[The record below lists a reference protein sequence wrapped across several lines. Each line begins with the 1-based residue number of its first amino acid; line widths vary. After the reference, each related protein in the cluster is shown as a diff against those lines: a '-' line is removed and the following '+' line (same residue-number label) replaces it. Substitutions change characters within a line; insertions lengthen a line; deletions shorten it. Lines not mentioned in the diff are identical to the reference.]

1 MRAARRGAHGR
12 STVWA
17 VWLLLPACRST
28 ACPTVA
34 ELDGYVSRASCDDLA
49 AALRACARLAAEQ
62 YARIDDA
69 HQVLSGSG
77 LNASRSALPTR
88 VSSESIDKT
97 RTAPPVPPRYGRPH
111 PADASRSAE
120 SPEEGRVAGAE
131 APVAT
136 STKASMTHKKLVTWH
151 DSREDQELAQR
162 AQAERV
168 RRHGNREA
176 GKAEVLVSTAQ
187 RFAMEPLRVEVRA
200 RLCHWILGPGFNSR
214 PRGALLS
221 CIQVPC
227 DPTLYAL
234 GTPASPQCTPAAG
247 PRRRCGRVVRDE
259 FIDAKEQRLLI
270 ESMERAMRGLYHQ
283 GANEN
288 SRACQRP
295 IRPSVHLCSCRARA
309 HRRWPT

>member
-1 MRAARRGAHGR
+1 MRAARGGAHGR

-111 PADASRSAE
+111 PADALRSAE

-131 APVAT
+131 APVSS
-136 STKASMTHKKLVTWH
+136 STKGSMTRKKLVTWH

-168 RRHGNREA
+168 RRHGDREA

-187 RFAMEPLRVEVRA
+187 RFALEPLRVEVRA
-200 RLCHWILGPGFNSR
+200 RLCYRILGLGPDGR
-214 PRGALLS
+214 PPCCRVCRYRATRRSTPSARRPPLSAL
-221 CIQVPC
+221 
-227 DPTLYAL
+227 
-234 GTPASPQCTPAAG
+234 
-247 PRRRCGRVVRDE
+247 RRRGRADAAAELCGTSSLMPRSS
-259 FIDAKEQRLLI
+259 A
-270 ESMERAMRGLYHQ
+270 Y
-283 GANEN
+283 
-288 SRACQRP
+288 
-295 IRPSVHLCSCRARA
+295 
-309 HRRWPT
+309 